1 MMASF
6 CYSFLL
12 YDLGYV
18 TVSYCRKLS
27 AWHTIQRTYSLW
39 NNPVLKPIEL
49 VFKPIFFCYKLVKL
63 HSLKIKAP
71 TDKGPKTVKLF
82 INQPRT
88 LDFDQAAGNSS
99 VQELE

>member
-1 MMASF
+1 MPAWQNKSLFKQMKLAKFFS
-6 CYSFLL
+6 SSKLFLF
-12 YDLGYV
+12 
-18 TVSYCRKLS
+18 
-27 AWHTIQRTYSLW
+27 Q
-39 NNPVLKPIEL
+39 
-49 VFKPIFFCYKLVKL
+49 LVKL
-63 HSLKIKAP
+63 HSLKVKAP